1 MRPLSLKWV
10 EVVVLVC
17 AGALFVGW
25 QWRDLRRAREHT
37 RKQREAQALKAA
49 NQAQIEVPQ
58 EPQEPQKPHER

>member
-1 MRPLSLKWV
+1 M
-10 EVVVLVC
+10 LVC